1 MKCPH
6 CSYHDSKVLDSRDT
20 SDGIRR
26 RRQCLSCSTRFTTQ
40 ERLQRHMVLVVK
52 KDKRREPFQKDKVLT
67 GIRKACEKRP
77 IAFHVIER
85 LADEIEMELISQ
97 GKEEVPSSI
106 IGDMVMQRLKALDH
120 IAYLRFAS
128 VYRDF
133 TDITRLK
140 QEVDSLADAAG
151 SLTADN
157 TVPSA
162 QLPLLP
168 DDEAGSVEGSRR
180 RK

>member
-1 MKCPH
+1 
-6 CSYHDSKVLDSRDT
+6 VLDSRDT

-26 RRQCLSCSTRFTTQ
+26 RRQCLSCNVRFTTQ
-40 ERLQRHMVLVVK
+40 EHVQQNTLFVVK
-52 KDKRREPFQKDKVLT
+52 KDRRREPFQKEKVLN

-77 IAFHVIER
+77 IALHVIER
-85 LADEIEMELISQ
+85 LTDEIETELFAQ
-97 GKEEVPSSI
+97 GKEEVPSSV
-106 IGDMVMQRLKALDH
+106 IGDMVMERLKALDH

-140 QEVDSLADAAG
+140 QEVDSLADATMAVP
-151 SLTADN
+151 AP
-157 TVPSA
+157 PSA

-168 DDEAGSVEGSRR
+168 ATEVNTVGEGKKRR
-180 RK
+180 